1 MARRIGAGL
10 AGAALLIALITLLS
24 RVVGFGRWLVYSN
37 QVSAMCVGNV
47 YSAVNQ
53 LPNVLFEVVAGGAL
67 VAAVVPLLAG
77 PLARAGGPGADPAH
91 AREADTIA
99 SALLSWAVL
108 VLTPL
113 SLAVAL
119 AAGPLARVLVNETT
133 CAGGQTLGARMLLVF
148 APQVVLYGL
157 GVVLTGILQ
166 ARHRFFWPAFGPL
179 LSSLV
184 VVGGY
189 VGFGAAVGTHRDD
202 AAGLPWT
209 AEAWL
214 AWGTTAGVAV
224 MTLPLLIPV
233 RRAGTRL
240 RWTLR
245 FPPGVARRALHLA
258 GAGLAA
264 LVAQQASVVT
274 VLLLARAS
282 GQASTLNIYQYTQA
296 VYLLPYA
303 VLVVPLAT
311 AAFPRL
317 AAAHATGDRAG
328 FAATAAATTR
338 VVILVCA
345 LGAAVLVAVSGPV
358 GAFFAVLDHG
368 DVTSMSATL
377 AAMAPGL
384 VGFGLIA
391 HVGRAL
397 YALEAGAAAAVATVS
412 GWAAV
417 VAAMIGLHYIWP
429 GSSTALALGAGT
441 ALGMCLAAVLLLAA
455 LHRRAGAPALAGV
468 PRSLLAAL
476 AGGAAGAWV
485 GSLTAGR
492 LLDTL
497 GTGLVGSLTSGAAA
511 GGVCLVVLLLIAAVA
526 DPSGTRQAGRRLRRR
541 TPPPDPAGD
550 AAPPDGVG

>member
-10 AGAALLIALITLLS
+10 AGAALLIALITLVA

-67 VAAVVPLLAG
+67 VGAVVPLLAG
-77 PLARAGGPGADPAH
+77 PLARAAGPDADPSH

-99 SALLSWAVL
+99 SALVSWAVL
-108 VLTPL
+108 VLAPIT
-113 SLAVAL
+113 LAVAL
-119 AAGPLARVLVNETT
+119 AAGPLSRMLVNEDT

-148 APQVVLYGL
+148 APQIVLYGL

-184 VVGGY
+184 VIGAY
-189 VGFGAAVGTHRDD
+189 LGFGATVGTHRDD
-202 AAGLPWT
+202 AAGLPGA

-224 MTLPLLIPV
+224 MTLPLLLPV

-264 LVAQQASVVT
+264 LLAQQASVVT
-274 VLLLARAS
+274 VLMLSRAS
-282 GQASTLNIYQYTQA
+282 GEASTLNVYQYTQS

-317 AAAHATGDRAG
+317 AAAHATGDRTG

-368 DVTSMSATL
+368 DVASMSATL

-384 VGFGLIA
+384 LGFGLIA
-391 HVGRAL
+391 HVGRVL

-412 GWAAV
+412 GWVAV
-417 VAAMIGLHYIWP
+417 VVAMVGLSLLWP
-429 GSSTALALGAGT
+429 GGGTALALGAGT
-441 ALGMCLAAVLLLAA
+441 SVGMGLAAVLLLVA
-455 LHRRAGAPALAGV
+455 LHRRAGAPALTGV

-476 AGGAAGAWV
+476 AGGAAGAWLGAV
-485 GSLTAGR
+485 VAGR

-497 GTGLVGSLTSGAAA
+497 GHGLTGSLTSGVAA
-511 GGVCLVVLLLIAAVA
+511 GGVCLAVLLLVTGVA
-526 DPSGTRQAGRRLRRR
+526 DPAGMRQLRQRLRRR
-541 TPPPDPAGD
+541 GGPPAAGPGT
-550 AAPPDGVG
+550 A

>member
-1 MARRIGAGL
+1 MTARRIGAGL
-10 AGAALLIALITLLS
+10 AGAALLIALITLLA

-53 LPNVLFEVVAGGAL
+53 LPNVLYEVVAGGAL
-67 VAAVVPLLAG
+67 VGAVVPLLAG
-77 PLARAGGPGADPAH
+77 PLARAAAPDADPAH

-108 VLTPL
+108 VLAPL
-113 SLAVAL
+113 ALLVAL
-119 AAGPLARVLVNETT
+119 AAGPLSRLLVNEAT

-184 VVGGY
+184 VISAY
-189 VGFGAAVGTHRDD
+189 YGFGATVGPYRDD
-202 AAGLPWT
+202 AANLPGS
-209 AEAWL
+209 AQAWL

-224 MTLPLLIPV
+224 MTVPLLVPV
-233 RRAGTRL
+233 HRAGTRL
-240 RWTLR
+240 RWNLR
-245 FPPGVARRALHLA
+245 FPPGVARRAVHLA
-258 GAGLAA
+258 GAGLAG
-264 LVAQQASVVT
+264 LLAQQASVVV
-274 VLLLARAS
+274 VLLLSRTS
-282 GQASTLNIYQYTQA
+282 GEASTLNVYQYTQA

-328 FAATAAATTR
+328 FAATAATTTR

-345 LGAAVLVAVSGPV
+345 LGAGVLVAVSGPV

-377 AAMAPGL
+377 AVMAPGL
-384 VGFGLIA
+384 LGFGLIA
-391 HVGRAL
+391 HVGRVL
-397 YALEAGAAAAVATVS
+397 YALEAGTAAAVATVS

-417 VAAMIGLHYIWP
+417 AAAMVGLSLLWQ
-429 GSSTALALGAGT
+429 GGRTALALGAGT
-441 ALGMCLAAVLLLAA
+441 TVGMCLAAVLLLAA
-455 LHRRAGAPALAGV
+455 LHRRAGAAALTGV
-468 PRSLLAAL
+468 PRSLLAGL
-476 AGGAAGAWV
+476 AGAGAGAWFGV
-485 GSLTAGR
+485 TVADR
-492 LLDTL
+492 LLGTL
-497 GTGLVGSLTSGAAA
+497 GHGLLGALTSGLAA
-511 GGVCLVVLLLIAAVA
+511 GGLCLTVLLLVTVVA
-526 DPSGTRQAGRRLRRR
+526 DPSGMRQVGTRLRRR
-541 TPPPDPAGD
+541 GGPPPARSGT
-550 AAPPDGVG
+550 A